1 MEFISKETID
11 KYLGDKS
18 NVNLKDLTQVIEEQF
33 GVVVKIE
40 KNNNELERMTKK
52 LSESEE
58 LIQKVKKARV
68 KREPGFPSYI
78 RNKEDFL
85 KLANKASNDVE

>member
-1 MEFISKETID
+1 MKFISKETLD

-18 NVNLKDLTQVIEEQF
+18 NVNLEDLTQVIEEQF

-40 KNNNELERMTKK
+40 KNNELERMTKR
-52 LSESEE
+52 LSENEE
-58 LIQKVKKARV
+58 LIKKVKKAREAR
-68 KREPGFPSYI
+68 KPGFPSYI

-85 KLANKASNDVE
+85 RLVNEASENAE

>member
-18 NVNLKDLTQVIEEQF
+18 NVNLKDLTQIIEEQF

-40 KNNNELERMTKK
+40 KNNELERMTKT
-52 LSESEE
+52 LSENEE

-68 KREPGFPSYI
+68 KRKPGFPSYI
-78 RNKEDFL
+78 RNKKDFL
-85 KLANKASNDVE
+85 KLANKASNDVK

>member
-1 MEFISKETID
+1 MEFISKETLD

-18 NVNLKDLTQVIEEQF
+18 NVHLEDLTQVIEEQF

-40 KNNNELERMTKK
+40 KNNELERITKE
-52 LSESEE
+52 LSENDE
-58 LIQKVKKARV
+58 LIRKVKKARE
-68 KREPGFPSYI
+68 KRKPGFPSYI

-85 KLANKASNDVE
+85 KLAKEANENAK